1 MKTRNDELQDL
12 FFAVKKHLLS
22 CGRNLSTSLMV
33 ATKVIED
40 VEKHNT
46 SIEDIRAMRDV
57 FLA

>member
-12 FFAVKKHLLS
+12 FFAVKEHLLS
-22 CGRNLSTSLMV
+22 RGRNLSTSLMV
-33 ATKVIED
+33 ATEVIED

-46 SIEDIRAMRDV
+46 SIENIRAIRDI

>member
-22 CGRNLSTSLMV
+22 CGRNLSTSMMI
-33 ATKVIED
+33 ASKVVED
-40 VEKHNT
+40 AEKQNA
-46 SIEDIRAMRDV
+46 SIEDIQAMRDV

>member
-12 FFAVKKHLLS
+12 FLAVKKHLLN
-22 CGRNLSTSLMV
+22 CGRNLSTSMMI
-33 ATKVIED
+33 ASKVVED
-40 VEKHNT
+40 AEKQNT

>member
-12 FFAVKKHLLS
+12 FFAVKKHLLG

-40 VEKHNT
+40 AEKHNL
-46 SIEDIRAMRDV
+46 SIEDIRATRDL

>member
-1 MKTRNDELQDL
+1 MKTRSDELQDL

-22 CGRNLSTSLMV
+22 CGRNLSTSMMI
-33 ATKVIED
+33 ASKVVED
-40 VEKHNT
+40 AEKQNT

>member
-22 CGRNLSTSLMV
+22 CGRNLSTSMMI
-33 ATKVIED
+33 A
-40 VEKHNT
+40 
-46 SIEDIRAMRDV
+46 SIEDIQAMRDV

>member
-22 CGRNLSTSLMV
+22 CGRNLSTSMMI
-33 ATKVIED
+33 ASKVVED
-40 VEKHNT
+40 AEKQNT

>member
-12 FFAVKKHLLS
+12 FFAVKKHLLN
-22 CGRNLSTSLMV
+22 CGRNLSTSMMI
-33 ATKVIED
+33 ASKVVED
-40 VEKHNT
+40 AEKQNT

>member
-22 CGRNLSTSLMV
+22 CGRNLSTSMMI
-33 ATKVIED
+33 ASKVFED
-40 VEKHNT
+40 AEKQNA

>member
-22 CGRNLSTSLMV
+22 CGRNLSTSMMISS
-33 ATKVIED
+33 KVVED
-40 VEKHNT
+40 AEKQNA

>member
-12 FFAVKKHLLS
+12 FLAVKKHLLN
-22 CGRNLSTSLMV
+22 CGCSLLTSMRIASKFV
-33 ATKVIED
+33 ED
-40 VEKHNT
+40 AEKQNT

>member
-22 CGRNLSTSLMV
+22 CGRNLSTSMMI
-33 ATKVIED
+33 ASKVVED
-40 VEKHNT
+40 AEKQNA
-46 SIEDIRAMRDV
+46 SIEDIRAIRDV